1 MIFKK
6 IKSDKGNSTF
16 ILGIMLIFVL
26 LLVGGIMLDFSK
38 AQSLKTAYIDAGRKA
53 TQAGIM
59 EQDSRGYLKKSSVAK
74 TLITYENLARPY
86 SVKRDSYLSQCSNYG
101 PSDVELLVTL
111 SNSSG
116 SEPFKFKIKRNQIPR
131 VNADLDESGTAR
143 DALRAAEKS
152 LANSIPPIDEND
164 KFNKIQLNVTEGT
177 ENLVLPVG
185 FKLTGGGDGMKCQKL
200 DIAVKAT
207 TFTGDEDKTYD

>member
-59 EQDSRGYLKKSSVAK
+59 EQDSRGYLTKASVAK
-74 TLITYENLARPY
+74 TIITYENLARPY
-86 SVKRDSYLSQCSNYG
+86 SIKRDGYLSQCSNYG
-101 PSDVELLVTL
+101 PNDVELLVKVSGL
-111 SNSSG
+111 SAPK
-116 SEPFKFKIKRNQIPR
+116 EFKIKRSQIPR
-131 VNADLDESGTAR
+131 VNATLDESGSAR

-152 LANSIPPIDEND
+152 LANSFPISVND

-207 TFTGDEDKTYD
+207 TFTGDKDEKYD

>member
-59 EQDSRGYLKKSSVAK
+59 EQDSRGYLRKSSVAK

-86 SVKRDSYLSQCSNYG
+86 SIKRDGYLSKCSNYG
-101 PSDVELLVTL
+101 PNDVVLTVKV
-111 SNSSG
+111 SGPSG
-116 SEPFKFKIKRNQIPR
+116 SKDFSIKRSQVQT
-131 VNADLDESGTAR
+131 VNAELDESGSAR

-152 LANSIPPIDEND
+152 LANSVPISSTD

-207 TFTGDEDKTYD
+207 TFTGDKNETYD